1 MALLMNDPKH
11 WRLRA
16 KEARLAAEQMGDPD
30 AKAAMLKVAD
40 EYDRVAG
47 RATER
52 AIERSKELQR

>member
-1 MALLMNDPKH
+1 MTLLTNDPNH

-16 KEARLAAEQMGDPD
+16 EEARLAAEQMGDAD

-40 EYDRVAG
+40 EYDRVAV